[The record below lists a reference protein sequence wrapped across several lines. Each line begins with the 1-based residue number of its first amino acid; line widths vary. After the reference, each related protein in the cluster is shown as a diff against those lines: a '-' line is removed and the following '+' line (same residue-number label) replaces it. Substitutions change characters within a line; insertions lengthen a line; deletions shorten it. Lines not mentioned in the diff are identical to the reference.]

1 MGRSAHCLRTAL
13 GEAVAVVTHA
23 LLIVAL
29 VVPLAAM
36 LAALFAAVW
45 IHEGRREAE
54 ATASSGFRAA
64 STPSRISITPPVTN
78 ASVT

>member
-1 MGRSAHCLRTAL
+1 
-13 GEAVAVVTHA
+13 VAVVEHA
-23 LLIVAL
+23 LLIVAS

-54 ATASSGFRAA
+54 ARAPASR
-64 STPSRISITPPVTN
+64 RKYR
-78 ASVT
+78 